1 MKPMTTALAIGG
13 ACAACCAVS
22 LLAGAGLFA
31 AAGGVAYLGGAA
43 GIALAAAGALV
54 WHAMKRR
61 TLSRG
66 NGCAAPAC
74 GCSVSR
80 DAPDDKAIACTLG
93 GDDFKNRAAWIRGI
107 AERHLKRSLRS
118 PLTLLLVYGKAAAA
132 DLREMV
138 RRERE
143 CCAFLRFEL
152 AEDEDEVRLLITAPE
167 AAREAAGF
175 LFDHF
180 APQLAG
186 LEARSDRGAADPI
199 SDQPAGP

>member
-1 MKPMTTALAIGG
+1 M
-13 ACAACCAVS
+13 
-22 LLAGAGLFA
+22 
-31 AAGGVAYLGGAA
+31 
-43 GIALAAAGALV
+43 
-54 WHAMKRR
+54 
-61 TLSRG
+61 
-66 NGCAAPAC
+66 
-74 GCSVSR
+74 
-80 DAPDDKAIACTLG
+80 LG

-107 AERHLKRSLRS
+107 AERHLKRS

-152 AEDEDEVRLLITAPE
+152 AEDEDEVCLLITAPE
-167 AAREAAGF
+167 AARETASF

>member
-1 MKPMTTALAIGG
+1 MRRPCLRLFRQSR
-13 ACAACCAVS
+13 CA
-22 LLAGAGLFA
+22 
-31 AAGGVAYLGGAA
+31 
-43 GIALAAAGALV
+43 
-54 WHAMKRR
+54 
-61 TLSRG
+61 
-66 NGCAAPAC
+66 
-74 GCSVSR
+74 
-80 DAPDDKAIACTLG
+80 DDKAIACTLG